1 MKKLLTSLLLGSLLI
16 FTSCT
21 KEKTTVVSANG
32 DSTTSVTTIGMDN
45 QKVDSA
51 KIKMNTGLEKTND
64 ALEKGA
70 TDVKQGLKKATADA
84 AAAVEKGAKNVK
96 EKTEK

>member
-1 MKKLLTSLLLGSLLI
+1 M
-16 FTSCT
+16 
-21 KEKTTVVSANG
+21 
-32 DSTTSVTTIGMDN
+32 
-45 QKVDSA
+45 
-51 KIKMNTGLEKTND
+51 EKTND

>member
-1 MKKLLTSLLLGSLLI
+1 MKKICYSVLFANFLLI
-16 FTSCT
+16 TSCT
-21 KEKTTVVSANG
+21 KEKTTIVSADG
-32 DSTTSVTTIGMDN
+32 DSTTTVTTVGLDN

-51 KIKMNTGLEKTND
+51 KIKMNTGLEKTNN
-64 ALEKGA
+64 AIEKGA

>member
-1 MKKLLTSLLLGSLLI
+1 MKKLLTSLLLGGLLI

-51 KIKMNTGLEKTND
+51 KIKMNT
-64 ALEKGA
+64 A
-70 TDVKQGLKKATADA
+70 VWKKPMMR
-84 AAAVEKGAKNVK
+84 
-96 EKTEK
+96 